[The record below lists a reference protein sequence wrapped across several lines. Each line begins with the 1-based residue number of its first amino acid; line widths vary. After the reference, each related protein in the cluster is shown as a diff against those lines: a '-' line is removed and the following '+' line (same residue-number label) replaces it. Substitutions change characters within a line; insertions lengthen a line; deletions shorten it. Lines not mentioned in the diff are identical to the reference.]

1 MRDNNF
7 TKKQLRGIDITISAA
22 RKTYPYI
29 KGWEF
34 SNGYEKY
41 ETTLYIILLVE
52 IDKIEKV
59 FNTKITNYHEKE
71 IKLNPDKIYSTPTS
85 MLEDNTIF
93 GSDEW
98 DEKITKSVEYSME
111 LKKFVAKLYEN
122 LPEEYKIYYSSNL
135 YPEHM
140 HETSLGVDG
149 YKIIKD

>member
-1 MRDNNF
+1 
-7 TKKQLRGIDITISAA
+7 
-22 RKTYPYI
+22 
-29 KGWEF
+29 
-34 SNGYEKY
+34 
-41 ETTLYIILLVE
+41 
-52 IDKIEKV
+52 
-59 FNTKITNYHEKE
+59 
-71 IKLNPDKIYSTPTS
+71 